1 MKRISMKLV
10 ISIAAVALLFAG
22 CAGPKERKAESIL
35 DTPEYHYNQGVKF
48 LKTDDL
54 ANAEREFNL
63 AKSLK
68 ADFAPAYEGLGL
80 VKLEQ
85 GDLEAAKKLIDE
97 SLDKDG
103 DWIPAQVAKG
113 RLYTKQGKFDDAV
126 DEFEDAIDDVGGSKS
141 VKDKK
146 GVRMDAYYWMG
157 DAYKQWGK
165 YIEAQTAFQQIL
177 EIDNTDTRASKA
189 IKELAEYQAAV
200 AGQSP
205 ELRKIAA
212 QKEITRADVAV
223 MFVTELPIEKI
234 FRKSP
239 SQQKIGFA
247 APGQSV
253 MGQRQTESGL
263 PAWAATDVSDDFWAK
278 SFVDKALQMGIIEKY
293 PDDTFK
299 PMETVNRAEFARL
312 IEHFLVKAWDD
323 DQMATQYFGS
333 VSPFA
338 DVLNTSPVFNSIM
351 TVSTRGIMPGFENGT
366 FQPLKVVSGAEAL
379 NIIRNLKAKF

>member
-1 MKRISMKLV
+1 MKSLSLSLV
-10 ISIAAVALLFAG
+10 VLALLLAS

-48 LKTDDL
+48 LNSDDL

-68 ADFAPAYEGLGL
+68 ADFAPAYEGLGI
-80 VKLEQ
+80 VRLEQ
-85 GDLEAAKKLIDE
+85 GNLEAAEKLIEE

-113 RLYTKQGKFDDAV
+113 RLLIKKEKYEDAV
-126 DEFEDAIDDVGGSKS
+126 DEFEDAIDDVGKSKS

-146 GVRMDAYYWMG
+146 GVKKDAWYWMG
-157 DAYKQWGK
+157 VAYKQWGK
-165 YIEAQTAFQQIL
+165 YIKAQTAFQQIL

-223 MFVTELPIEKI
+223 MFVTELPVEKI
-234 FRKSP
+234 FRKAP

-247 APGQSV
+247 APGENI
-253 MGQRQTESGL
+253 MGQRKTDTGI
-263 PAWAATDVSDDFWAK
+263 PPWAATDVDDGFWAK
-278 SFVDKALQMGIIEKY
+278 SFVDKTLQLGIIEKY
-293 PDDTFK
+293 PDETFK
-299 PMETVNRAEFARL
+299 PMEKVNRAEFARL
-312 IEHFLVKAWDD
+312 IEHFLMKAWDD
-323 DQMATQYFGS
+323 PKLESEFFGS
-333 VSPFA
+333 VTPFA
-338 DVLNTSPVFNSIM
+338 DVLNTSPIFNSIM
-351 TVSTRGIMPGFENGT
+351 VVSTRGIMPGKEDGT
-366 FQPLKVVSGAEAL
+366 FQPLNVVSGAEAL